1 MYVEAGLEQM
11 AAAGARLNT
20 EILPE
25 RDVTHVEVAAEVHH
39 LCAKHGV
46 GEGPVAPEIVAGL
59 RDTLRR
65 GLVAFVGSERADEL
79 ARECLPEQ

>member
-1 MYVEAGLEQM
+1 MTLAERITGILTPHM
-11 AAAGARLNT
+11 GAHT
-20 EILPE
+20 A
-25 RDVTHVEVAAEVHH
+25 DSVARH

-46 GEGPVAPEIVAGL
+46 GEDPVPPEIVAGL